1 MKNWLIKYKEG
12 GGPCTDAKGNIIPC
26 EEKRLSELGS
36 DAYTAMQ
43 PFYNTVFEA
52 ADKYANPETGM
63 VSPFNSTRARLK
75 GIVKHPEVLFM
86 KRHQIKDE
94 AADPYHTGQYTIDK
108 IGNRE
113 RYVWPNEWAEPR
125 KERNTGNSSWW
136 QENIKNPYQDWNDR
150 RKINRG
156 IRRQGQC
163 WGANCYDENETQD
176 QAKYGGLLS
185 RTVTCSNCGH
195 SWKGATGGLDPMTCH
210 KCGGMIKMQNG
221 GPIDDVVANEAK
233 AKDFLKNWYKGRAE
247 LPQFKDVAT
256 GRLKTID
263 NLNYKFV
270 PGAETN
276 SDIAYFP
283 KTGGKTVYL
292 TDPEDPNFNA
302 NRLAILPEVI
312 AHEYTHALDYN
323 NPQRNRESFKSV
335 SADVSGLDPAKYRW
349 MTSSQP
355 VRNIDEEGNPLSW
368 WRVASGYTPGNKDR
382 VRSQNNP
389 EVAGVMNMFRMT
401 EGIDPKQV
409 WDEKNIT
416 PYIKKYSDKKY
427 LDKRTKENYTP
438 SLIQTWMNHFG
449 NDPKSISD
457 MLNKYVKNDNK
468 ETSNIAR
475 YGGPTWIDSYKNGGL
490 TDDKKPK
497 KTKTTEQKINNWLGN
512 PMGKA
517 ERKAEEFGE
526 KWYDPVA
533 KKWEKEQVD
542 NFRHPM
548 AGRYTAEAIAN
559 KFPEFMRN
567 YTPVPRVAGFIGAN
581 AFGIGHE
588 VMEPNQNPNYSFW
601 DKIREGGEDAFNN
614 MVGAGVG
621 SLPFVSDEQKTK
633 MLKYLSDNNLLPDGH
648 GKGNMYFKKHGGD
661 ISIPNLEKDSWIT
674 KYDVGGKI
682 GDPDKPYNAKTN
694 PQGYV
699 SLKNN
704 KDWFDNHASWSNT
717 GNAKYDA
724 KVRQQVL
731 TGRFGVD
738 PNTGALVK
746 LPKSEWT
753 NVSDAYKEEA
763 SEEWGKKSMQQ
774 RFNSKTPASTEMR
787 KREVA
792 KSTQE
797 TFKNPIMYA
806 PAAVAAAPFVA
817 GALPAIAAGVS
828 SGLSAPLTIG
838 SSVFPAITAGNLA
851 NLGFGMYSANQF
863 ANPNS
868 ETRESIKTAYKNPTF
883 GNVTN
888 AVVNTGLNTLG
899 VVTSPGVVQGL
910 KSGYGALKVLP
921 SYTDK
926 LIYPT
931 RVYRAEA
938 PGGNVTGYSSTG
950 EQGKLADRVF
960 KKGEFATKDLGES
973 FQYLRGS
980 EAGGG
985 KKGLITGQDMNFTE
999 YKVPFWK
1006 RNVSFDKDVVALKKM
1021 QGTDVNPNEYIIPN
1035 KTILDKVL
1043 YPRRT
1048 TTIQAVPQSIKD
1060 METVLPS
1067 GVTTRFYN
1075 PGSIPLSAKSTEF
1088 ASPAYKYIEDQINAV
1103 TGHRMPL
1110 TYQFDQS
1117 LGLNQNVPMLNWK
1130 QPQFAPDPGIGKFNE
1145 GFSPIKETLYKYNPW
1160 KFKPQEG
1167 TMMYRGIGEE
1177 GMKDAL
1183 QSGVFRAKQLDY
1195 PEGRSLAEKVTTPK
1209 QFGRA
1214 FFSPSFSTADKYGQG
1229 YIAEVPISSA
1239 EWAKRY
1245 GNKTWSQMANRDI
1258 PIGEGKILKKDW
1270 LFGYK
1275 QVKPKSTLA
1284 QSNQSIFSRKKAVNP
1299 EDELKIVRGNYLT
1312 NELPKNYIVD
1322 KDIAKTADK
1331 QKSWLQSD
1339 EYIARRSASTGE
1351 SESQIKKDVNNM
1363 LKKWEKVK
1371 IVSEK
1376 TKYANVKN
1384 AAGSYSDIENTIRI
1398 NPDLKGG
1405 REDSLDVLNHEIL
1418 HALSQFSTT
1427 RNYKNYPVTKIGN
1440 TLTNA
1445 LNSKYNKYL
1454 SEAPEQQVRALR
1466 LLDFMENKYGIPRG
1480 QKVSTDN
1487 ITKLI
1492 EDINPGGVYEKE
1504 FWNNY
1509 HDVGDQLKGMKEADQ
1524 KYKFIPKNL
1533 LSLKNPIR
1541 AVNQGNLKKN
1551 IVEHLNKAYV
1561 VPAGIVGAA
1570 ALQNNQEVSQ
1580 QRYGGSVKNKKW
1592 INKYK

>member
-1 MKNWLIKYKEG
+1 MQKYTPIPKIAGFIGSNALGAGHEASVLYKDVLYSDRSKN
-12 GGPCTDAKGNIIPC
+12 
-26 EEKRLSELGS
+26 KRSILDQLRESGEDMFNNLVGS
-36 DAYTAMQ
+36 VAGTI
-43 PFYNTVFEA
+43 YNT
-52 ADKYANPETGM
+52 
-63 VSPFNSTRARLK
+63 
-75 GIVKHPEVLFM
+75 
-86 KRHQIKDE
+86 
-94 AADPYHTGQYTIDK
+94 
-108 IGNRE
+108 
-113 RYVWPNEWAEPR
+113 
-125 KERNTGNSSWW
+125 
-136 QENIKNPYQDWNDR
+136 
-150 RKINRG
+150 
-156 IRRQGQC
+156 
-163 WGANCYDENETQD
+163 
-176 QAKYGGLLS
+176 
-185 RTVTCSNCGH
+185 
-195 SWKGATGGLDPMTCH
+195 
-210 KCGGMIKMQNG
+210 
-221 GPIDDVVANEAK
+221 
-233 AKDFLKNWYKGRAE
+233 
-247 LPQFKDVAT
+247 
-256 GRLKTID
+256 
-263 NLNYKFV
+263 
-270 PGAETN
+270 
-276 SDIAYFP
+276 P
-283 KTGGKTVYL
+283 K
-292 TDPEDPNFNA
+292 
-302 NRLAILPEVI
+302 
-312 AHEYTHALDYN
+312 
-323 NPQRNRESFKSV
+323 
-335 SADVSGLDPAKYRW
+335 
-349 MTSSQP
+349 
-355 VRNIDEEGNPLSW
+355 
-368 WRVASGYTPGNKDR
+368 
-382 VRSQNNP
+382 
-389 EVAGVMNMFRMT
+389 
-401 EGIDPKQV
+401 
-409 WDEKNIT
+409 
-416 PYIKKYSDKKY
+416 
-427 LDKRTKENYTP
+427 
-438 SLIQTWMNHFG
+438 
-449 NDPKSISD
+449 
-457 MLNKYVKNDNK
+457 
-468 ETSNIAR
+468 
-475 YGGPTWIDSYKNGGL
+475 
-490 TDDKKPK
+490 
-497 KTKTTEQKINNWLGN
+497 
-512 PMGKA
+512 
-517 ERKAEEFGE
+517 KAEEFY
-526 KWYDPVA
+526 YDL
-533 KKWEKEQVD
+533 
-542 NFRHPM
+542 F
-548 AGRYTAEAIAN
+548 N
-559 KFPEFMRN
+559 K
-567 YTPVPRVAGFIGAN
+567 
-581 AFGIGHE
+581 
-588 VMEPNQNPNYSFW
+588 
-601 DKIREGGEDAFNN
+601 
-614 MVGAGVG
+614 
-621 SLPFVSDEQKTK
+621 
-633 MLKYLSDNNLLPDGH
+633 NLLPDGIVDP
-648 GKGNMYFKKHGGD
+648 KGRDFYLKKEGQKKGQFA
-661 ISIPNLEKDSWIT
+661 
-674 KYDVGGKI
+674 KYDKGGKI
-682 GDPDKPYNAKTN
+682 GDPNKPYNAKTN
-694 PQGYV
+694 PTGYV

-704 KDWFDNHASWSNT
+704 KDWFDNHANWSNT

-724 KVRQQVL
+724 KVKQQVL

-738 PNTGALVK
+738 PNTGALIK

-787 KREVA
+787 KREVV

-797 TFKNPIMYA
+797 AYRNPIMYA

-868 ETRESIKTAYKNPTF
+868 ETRESIRTAYKDPTL

-899 VVTSPGVVQGL
+899 VVTSPGVLQGL
-910 KSGYGALKVLP
+910 KSGYGALKGLP

-931 RVYRAEA
+931 RVYRAEV
-938 PGGNVTGYSSTG
+938 PGGNITGYVPSGLS
-950 EQGKLADRVF
+950 KKVF
-960 KKGEFATKDLGES
+960 DKGDFTTKDLKES
-973 FQYLRGS
+973 FEYLRGT
-980 EAGGG
+980 EAMGG
-985 KKGLITGQDMNFTE
+985 KRGLVTGQDMNFTE

-1006 RNVSFDKDVVALKKM
+1006 KNVSFDPDVVALKKM
-1021 QGTDVNPNEYIIPN
+1021 QGTDVNANEYIIPN
-1035 KTILDKVL
+1035 KTILDKFL

-1067 GVTTRFYN
+1067 GFRTRFYD
-1075 PGSIPLSAKSTEF
+1075 PSSFPMSPTSREF
-1088 ASPAYKYIEDQINAV
+1088 ASPAYKYIEDQMNAV
-1103 TGHRMPL
+1103 TGHRMPI
-1110 TYQFDQS
+1110 TYEFDQT
-1117 LGLNQNVPMLNWK
+1117 LGRNQNVPILNWE

-1214 FFSPSFSTADKYGQG
+1214 FFSPSFSTADRYGQG

-1239 EWAKRY
+1239 EWTKRY
-1245 GNKTWSQMANRDI
+1245 GNKNWSQMASKNI
-1258 PIGEGKILKKDW
+1258 PIDEGKILKKDW

-1284 QSNQSIFSRKKAVNP
+1284 ESNQSIFSRKKTVNPVNP
-1299 EDELKIVRGNYLT
+1299 EDELKIVKGNYLT

-1322 KDIAKTADK
+1322 KDIAKSADR

-1351 SESQIKKDVNNM
+1351 SESQIKQDVNNM

-1371 IVSEK
+1371 IVPEK
-1376 TKYANVKN
+1376 TKYGNVKN
-1384 AAGSYSDIENTIRI
+1384 SAGSYSNSENTIRI
-1398 NPDLKGG
+1398 NPDLEGG

-1418 HALSQFSTT
+1418 HALSQFGTT

-1492 EDINPGGVYEKE
+1492 EDINPGGAYEKE

-1509 HDVGDQLKGMKEADQ
+1509 HDVGEQLKGMKEADQ

-1533 LSLKNPIR
+1533 LSLKNPIK
-1541 AVNQGNLKKN
+1541 AVNQGNFKKN
-1551 IVEHLNKAYV
+1551 LVEHLNKAYV

-1570 ALQNNQEVSQ
+1570 ALENNEEVSQ
-1580 QRYGGSVKNKKW
+1580 QKYGGSVKNKKW